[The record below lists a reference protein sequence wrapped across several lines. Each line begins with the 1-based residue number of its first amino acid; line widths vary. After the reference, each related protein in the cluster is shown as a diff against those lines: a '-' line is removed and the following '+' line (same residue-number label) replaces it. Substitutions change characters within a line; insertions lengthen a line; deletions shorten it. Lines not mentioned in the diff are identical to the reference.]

1 MKTLFTLLT
10 VSLIGILFTGCS
22 GSIEQYKPL
31 YQVKPEKKPIKSG
44 E

>member
-1 MKTLFTLLT
+1 MKTITTLFMISLL
-10 VSLIGILFTGCS
+10 GIMFIGCS

-31 YQVKPEKKPIKSG
+31 YQVKPDKKTLKSG